1 MKMHYLFV
9 AAWHVVIAGLVA
21 TVVAVSAHG
30 VMDQSLRTARAET
43 LQSYIRVRADREQNL
58 FDEARSFVN
67 AAEQAFRRRL
77 DQISPE
83 QVEAEFDRFF
93 PEHGDGTRRSVDALF
108 DGTLLASGDYVFGL
122 GAFLADSEAM
132 TLEEKRRYMASFH
145 AVRAVGEAHLGEFSS
160 LYYFTPDRRVLIFA
174 PEREDRLMFYRR
186 EAPADFQLQADED
199 PRLFSEVTNPNA
211 EMQCTRL
218 SRFVYNDSGERA
230 ATACRRPVRDG
241 DTLLGAFGTSIM
253 MNDYLAGTL
262 ENPPAGGLN
271 MMFDRDGSVI
281 ARGSTSLSGDRTHV
295 SPTAIMDLLADDP
308 RPRGIVETPDRMHL
322 IAFSRV
328 AGPDWYFVSLVP
340 LADLEASAQHQAAK
354 LFILA
359 FLVTLAGAALRGGI
373 RRWKPVSRFLE
384 ARKAPGSD

>member
-1 MKMHYLFV
+1 MKLHYVFI

-21 TVVAVSAHG
+21 SVVAVSAYG

-43 LQSYIRVRADREQNL
+43 LQSYIRVRAGREQNL
-58 FDEARSFVN
+58 FDEARAFVN

-77 DQISPE
+77 EQIPPE
-83 QVEAEFDRFF
+83 QTEAEFDRFF
-93 PEHGDGTRRSVDALF
+93 PEFGDGTRRSVDALF
-108 DGTLLASGDYVFGL
+108 DGTLLASGDYVFGV
-122 GAFLADSEAM
+122 GAFLADSQAM
-132 TLEEKRRYMASFH
+132 TLEEKRRYMAAFH

-174 PEREDRLMFYRR
+174 PEREDRLIFYRH

-230 ATACRRPVRDG
+230 ATACRRPMRDG
-241 DTLLGAFGTSIM
+241 EDLLGAFGTSIM

-271 MMFDRDGSVI
+271 MMFDRDGAVI
-281 ARGSTSLSGDRTHV
+281 ARGSSNLPGDRTLV
-295 SPTAIMDLLADDP
+295 SPTEIMELLADDP
-308 RPRGIVETPDRMHL
+308 RPRGIVEAPDRMHL
-322 IAFSRV
+322 IAFNRV
-328 AGPDWYFVSLVP
+328 AGPDWYFVSVVP
-340 LADLEASAQHQAAK
+340 LADLEATAQHQSAK
-354 LFILA
+354 LFGLA
-359 FLVTLAGAALRGGI
+359 FLVALLGAALRGAV

-384 ARKAPGSD
+384 ARKASGPL